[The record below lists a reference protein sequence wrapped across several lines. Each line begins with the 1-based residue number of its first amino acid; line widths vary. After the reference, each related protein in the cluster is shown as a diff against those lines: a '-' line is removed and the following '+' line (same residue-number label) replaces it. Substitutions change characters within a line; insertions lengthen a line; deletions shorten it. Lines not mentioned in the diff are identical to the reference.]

1 MSTSEATVSGLPA
14 HQPRHPIRVVAQ
26 RTGLT
31 PATLRAWERRY
42 GVVEPHRSEGG
53 QRLYSD
59 HDVERLTRLHLLSG
73 AGRAISLVAGLPD
86 AEAEALLQED
96 QARLRSAAPGPAGG
110 GSEAGRSAQRM
121 VEDAY
126 RRAVALDGDGL
137 ESTLRRAAV
146 TLGAYPFLEEVV
158 GPLLHRVGV
167 AWAQDELGTAQ
178 EHLCSGVT
186 ERVLAW
192 LAEPISADP
201 GTPRIVVATLSG
213 ERHGLG
219 ARLVAAAAGLEGWHV
234 THLGVDLPARDIA
247 GAARTLGA
255 AAVAL
260 SVVNADTLPGMEKAL
275 AELRQG
281 LPEGTA
287 ILLGGALA
295 SRLDPDALPE
305 SAEVITGLAA
315 LRRAL
320 ARLS

>member
-1 MSTSEATVSGLPA
+1 MSTPETPIADLPSTE
-14 HQPRHPIRVVAQ
+14 PRHPIRVVAQ

-42 GVVEPHRSEGG
+42 GVVEPDRSEGG

-59 HDVERLTRLHLLSG
+59 RDVERLNRLRLLSE
-73 AGRAISLVAGLPD
+73 AGRPISLVAALGD
-86 AEAEALLQED
+86 AQAEALLLED
-96 QARLRSAAPGPAGG
+96 RTQRRSVAPGPGDAEGATG
-110 GSEAGRSAQRM
+110 PAASGIVDA
-121 VEDAY
+121 AY
-126 RRAVALDGDGL
+126 RRVAALDGDGL
-137 ESTLRRAAV
+137 EAALRRAAV
-146 TLGAYPFLEEVV
+146 RLGARAFLEEVL
-158 GPLLHRVGV
+158 GPLLHRIGV
-167 AWAQDELGTAQ
+167 AWAQGELGTAE
-178 EHLCSGVT
+178 EHLCTTVT

-192 LAEPISADP
+192 LTEPAAADP
-201 GTPRIVVATLSG
+201 GSPRIVVATLSG

-247 GAARTLGA
+247 GAVRTLGA

-260 SVVNADTLPGMEKAL
+260 SLVNADTLPGTAKAL
-275 AELRQG
+275 AELHQG

-287 ILLGGALA
+287 ILLGGAVA

-305 SAEVITGLAA
+305 GAEVITGLGA
-315 LRRAL
+315 LGRAL